1 MPVTY
6 VDKSVQDMPVQV
18 KGIYTTDEN
27 VLHYCG
33 HLIEN
38 NKEQF
43 FLIWERYPI
52 FSMLHLFEKYQEWG
66 IASIALPESVWVV
79 FQPCC
84 KKMDVPPTLEVFV
97 CRGE

>member
-18 KGIYTTDEN
+18 KGIYTIDEN
-27 VLHYCG
+27 VLTCCG
-33 HLIEN
+33 HFIEN

-52 FSMLHLFEKYQEWG
+52 FSMLRLFEKYQEWG
-66 IASIALPESVWVV
+66 ISSIALPESLWVAV
-79 FQPCC
+79 RPRCGEV
-84 KKMDVPPTLEVFV
+84 DVPPTLEVFI